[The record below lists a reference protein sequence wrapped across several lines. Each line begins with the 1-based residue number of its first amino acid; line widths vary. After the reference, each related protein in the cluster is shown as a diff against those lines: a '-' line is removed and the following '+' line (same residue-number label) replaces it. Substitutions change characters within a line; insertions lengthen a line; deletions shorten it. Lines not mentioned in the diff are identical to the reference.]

1 MKTCPACQTQYTD
14 DTLQF
19 CLQDGTPL
27 MPARQADTP
36 TAVFNASP
44 SWQQSEMTHVAATQ
58 PKKAGSKM
66 AIVVAATV
74 LVMLVLFGAVGI
86 GAWLYFRNPQ
96 TETANNISV
105 KANIPIQLSNTNV
118 RPSFTLQI
126 SPSGTPSPT
135 RTANTSMPTNTV
147 DEGQARSEVSQRLI
161 SWKSSA
167 ESLDLDGNM
176 THYAGIVDYY
186 RKSGA
191 SAAFVRADKLRAFTR
206 FDSIN
211 IKLTNISISVD
222 QATQEATVTLDKEW
236 DFEGR
241 KSSSGKV
248 KQLLKLSK
256 ISGQW
261 LITAEKDM
269 KVYFTR

>member
-1 MKTCPACQTQYTD
+1 MKICPACQTQYTN

-36 TAVFNASP
+36 TAVFKAPP
-44 SWQQSEMTHVAATQ
+44 SWQQSEMTRVAAPQ
-58 PKKAGSKM
+58 PKKTGSKM
-66 AIVVAATV
+66 AVVVAATV
-74 LVMLVLFGAVGI
+74 LIMLVLFGAVGI

-105 KANIPIQLSNTNV
+105 KANIPIQPSNTNV
-118 RPSFTLQI
+118 RPPSTPQI

-186 RKSGA
+186 RRSGA
-191 SAAFVRADKLRAFTR
+191 SPAFIRADKIRAFTR
-206 FDSIN
+206 YDIIN
-211 IKLTNISISVD
+211 IKLTNMSISVD

-241 KSSSGKV
+241 RNSFGKV

-256 ISGQW
+256 INGQW